1 MRYHTGYVVSFMAQR
16 AVSRIYKELGVRCM
30 IYAITRNRNS
40 LYDPYVFYLSVD
52 NKQDEKKIR
61 KIISSEFNKDYL
73 DKIFEKEL
81 V

>member
-1 MRYHTGYVVSFMAQR
+1 
-16 AVSRIYKELGVRCM
+16 M

-61 KIISSEFNKDYL
+61 EIILSEFNKDYL